1 MSQCSVFHHLLAG
14 VASRRCPHH
23 RHNHFNHTRCTVS
36 KLPPR
41 RRNVSFLCG
50 TLRTHTAPRVVTKM
64 SENSTINFTAPA
76 GAIQAD
82 SGEDGRLDALLSR
95 IQELT
100 TAPAAPPRDPNEPVF
115 KPVPAPPPPRE
126 TGAECNCPE
135 HEGWVPIEPESIQAA
150 GLAEGEVEALILKVL
165 NSRSEATGRN
175 LAEHMKLSF
184 RLVDPLLHS
193 MKHDRL
199 VAHKGAAMAND
210 YVYQLTELG
219 RERAKKFAEHCTYF
233 GTAPVPLE
241 AYIMSVKKQTL
252 VDKHPTEEDLHR
264 AFEDLLID
272 KKMLTRLGPAINS
285 GRGLFL
291 YGAPGNGKTSIAER
305 ITKAYGDFIW
315 IPRALTIDGEI
326 MRLFDPGMH
335 EEAPLSAN
343 QGLLDQRKVDHRW
356 VRIRRPTIVVGG
368 ELTMDQLE
376 VTINTSTNTSEAP
389 IQMKSNCGT
398 LVIDDFG
405 RQKMTTD
412 QLLNRWIVPLEKRY
426 DFLNMASGKKI
437 QVPFDQL
444 IVFSTNLEPRDLVDD
459 AFLRRIPYKI
469 EVTDP
474 GEDAYRELLKVMAP
488 LVGVEYD
495 EASVNYLLQKH
506 YKSVNRPLRCC
517 QPRDL
522 LLQIRNYCRY
532 VGKPAK
538 MSPENFDFAVENYF
552 AVM

>member
-1 MSQCSVFHHLLAG
+1 MTDHENINSPAATALRGKDANSD
-14 VASRRCPHH
+14 ASE
-23 RHNHFNHTRCTVS
+23 
-36 KLPPR
+36 
-41 RRNVSFLCG
+41 G
-50 TLRTHTAPRVVTKM
+50 
-64 SENSTINFTAPA
+64 
-76 GAIQAD
+76 D
-82 SGEDGRLDALLSR
+82 RLDVLLDR
-95 IQELT
+95 INKLT
-100 TAPAAPPRDPNEPVF
+100 TAHPSTAAAPPTSEEPHGFVPIQAERDMPVRSL
-115 KPVPAPPPPRE
+115 RE
-126 TGAECNCPE
+126 NASCPE
-135 HEGWVPIEPESIQAA
+135 HDGWVPTEPETLAA
-150 GLAEGEVEALILKVL
+150 GGLADGQIEALILKSL
-165 NSRSEATGRN
+165 NSSSECTGRQM
-175 LAEHMKLSF
+175 AEQVKLSF
-184 RLVDPLLHS
+184 RLIDPLLHS

-199 VAHKGAAMAND
+199 IAHKGSALPND
-210 YVYQLTELG
+210 HVYQLTELG

-233 GTAPVPLE
+233 GAAPVPLA
-241 AYIMSVKKQTL
+241 AYIESVKKQTL
-252 VDKHPTEEDLHR
+252 ADQHPTEDDLHR

-272 KKMLTRLGPAINS
+272 KSMLIRLGPAINS

-305 ITKAYGDFIW
+305 ITKAFGEFIW
-315 IPRALTIDGEI
+315 IPRAIGIDGEI

-343 QGLLDQRKVDHRW
+343 LGLIDQRKIDQRW

-376 VTINTSTNTSEAP
+376 VTLNTATNVSEAP
-389 IQMKSNCGT
+389 VQMKSNCGT

-426 DFLNMASGKKI
+426 DFLNLASGKKI

-444 IVFSTNLEPRDLVDD
+444 IVFSTNLEPKDLVDD

-474 GEDAYRELLKVMAP
+474 TEEAFRELLKIMAP
-488 LVGVEYD
+488 QLGVEYD
-495 EASVNYLLQKH
+495 EAAVDYVLAKH
-506 YKSVNRPLRCC
+506 YKAVNRPLRCC

-532 VGKPAK
+532 IQKPAK
-538 MSPENFDFAVENYF
+538 MTPENMDFAVQNYF
-552 AVM
+552 AIM